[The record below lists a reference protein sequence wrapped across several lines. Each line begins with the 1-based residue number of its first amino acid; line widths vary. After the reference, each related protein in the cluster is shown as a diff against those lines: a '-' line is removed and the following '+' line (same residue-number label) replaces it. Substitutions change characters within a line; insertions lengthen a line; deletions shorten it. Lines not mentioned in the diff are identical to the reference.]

1 MNTDYI
7 YGIRAVIEAISS
19 EKEINKILIQP
30 GIQGDLFNELKKL
43 LKERDIP
50 VQNVPFQKLNKLSKN
65 GNHQGVIALVSP
77 ITYGNLEEIVERK
90 IQEGQKLLLLIL
102 DRLTDV
108 RNLGSI
114 ARSAECLGVD
124 AIIIPK
130 HGAAQVTADAVK
142 TSAGALNKITVCR
155 EENLRDTLI
164 LLQQFGVIVA
174 ACSEQATSSIDR
186 VNLKVP
192 LAIVMGSEE
201 NGVSK
206 EIYKRCD
213 IHFQIPMVGQ
223 IKSMNVSVCCGI
235 ALYEVNR
242 QRNA

>member
-1 MNTDYI
+1 MKTDYI

-19 EKEINKILIQP
+19 EKEINKILIQQ
-30 GIQGDLFNELKKL
+30 GIQGDLFSELKNL
-43 LKERDIP
+43 LKEKDIP

-65 GNHQGVIALVSP
+65 GNHQGVIAIVSP
-77 ITYGNLEEIVERK
+77 IEYGNLEEIVEKK
-90 IQEGQKLLLLIL
+90 IQEEQDLLLLIL

-130 HGAAQVTADAVK
+130 YGAAQVTADAVK

-155 EENLRDTLI
+155 EDNLRDTLL

-174 ACSEQATSSIDR
+174 ACSEKATNGIDK

-213 IHFQIPMVGQ
+213 THFQIPMSGQ
-223 IKSMNVSVCCGI
+223 LESMNVSVSCGI